1 MFDYYDTEAA
11 HLSEIYDDAEA
22 YFEPFTIQD
31 RADYVAAK
39 GRCFKKEDIGKYV
52 VVQNSRRNK
61 KVMPTMYLVDR
72 KITKRMWWSPDS
84 YYAMVFEKKSA
95 AEYQAKRYKFN
106 NARVK
111 EIKPY
116 MADIEWFNKMYL

>member
-11 HLSEIYDDAEA
+11 HLSEIYDGAEDF
-22 YFEPFTIQD
+22 FEPLTIQD

-52 VVQNSRRNK
+52 IVQNSRRNK

-72 KITKRMWWSPDS
+72 KITKRMWWSPAS
-84 YYAMVFEKKSA
+84 YYAMIFEKKSA

-106 NARVK
+106 DARVK

-116 MADIEWFNKMYL
+116 MADIEWFSEMYL